1 MQTLWWAYFA
11 WSPNTCQYSQ
21 PVFFNL
27 GCVFQ
32 DVCVCLCVCVCVLCS
47 HSAVKVP
54 RPLRLTFSL
63 WSVARMKAEHQS
75 KMFRGSALS
84 SWTSSSTGDQ
94 KHPRLVLEP
103 PLFIWHDLAV
113 WSVAPLE
120 FWHCPPPPFRAV
132 ERHKEGIFN
141 RLWFVLRAKW
151 TAFNLRQ
158 RSGSWVTSPGNL
170 PGEYMSSKCLLISK
184 STSFKQ
190 KSEMS
195 VSFKF
200 LFLLK

>member
-1 MQTLWWAYFA
+1 
-11 WSPNTCQYSQ
+11 
-21 PVFFNL
+21 
-27 GCVFQ
+27 
-32 DVCVCLCVCVCVLCS
+32 
-47 HSAVKVP
+47 
-54 RPLRLTFSL
+54 
-63 WSVARMKAEHQS
+63 MKAEHQS

-103 PLFIWHDLAV
+103 PLFIWHDLV
-113 WSVAPLE
+113 CGRLLHWSFDTA
-120 FWHCPPPPFRAV
+120 PPPFRAV